1 LTPITLSPRCLTPSR
16 RLFGAAA
23 LLIAPG
29 LSAQVPHHHP
39 PEGSARLGSVAFST
53 SCRPA
58 AQREFLRG
66 LALQHSFWYEEA
78 AKGFRA
84 AAAADSSCAM
94 AYWGLAMSYF
104 HPLWWQREAGLG
116 LEEGQAAA
124 ARAAAIGAPTR
135 RERDYIAAVGAYY
148 RDYQTADPRA
158 RIRAYSDSMAEVH
171 QRNPRDP
178 EAAVFYALALVAS
191 APPGDTSLSNQKRAD
206 VILDSLYAK
215 YPNHPGLA
223 HYLIHANDSP
233 QLAALG
239 LNAAR
244 RYARIAP
251 AVPHALHMPS
261 HIFLRL
267 GLWDEAI
274 ASNER
279 ATAEGRRYQTEQQ
292 MAGTWFHNL
301 HTLEFLETG
310 YLQEGR
316 DGEALKIVK
325 EVAAVTEITPST
337 PLGAARWLAVIP
349 LRYALERGDWREAAA
364 LQLHPV
370 PESGPGTAL
379 AATRFGRALGA
390 ARSGDTTAARA
401 ELLQLASILASLRE
415 RKKPEDA
422 EYVETL
428 RQAAAAWFAI
438 AMGDTAGALGLAE
451 SAADRQDM
459 TVEAPYLFARELEGE
474 LLLQIGRPM
483 DALRTFEAALKLVP
497 NRGRSL
503 FGAATAAQQAGDT
516 ATARRRY
523 QEYVALMAKG
533 DGQRPELQAA
543 QRFLAS
549 R

>member
-1 LTPITLSPRCLTPSR
+1 
-16 RLFGAAA
+16 
-23 LLIAPG
+23 
-29 LSAQVPHHHP
+29 
-39 PEGSARLGSVAFST
+39 
-53 SCRPA
+53 
-58 AQREFLRG
+58 
-66 LALQHSFWYEEA
+66 
-78 AKGFRA
+78 
-84 AAAADSSCAM
+84 M

-104 HPLWWQREAGLG
+104 HPLWWQREGGLG
-116 LEEGQAAA
+116 LKEGEAAAKQAAA
-124 ARAAAIGAPTR
+124 LGAPTR
-135 RERDYIAAVGAYY
+135 RERDYIAAVSAYY
-148 RDYQTADPRA
+148 RDYATADPRA
-158 RIRAYSDSMAEVH
+158 RLQAYSDSMAGVH
-171 QRNPRDP
+171 RRNPRDQ
-178 EAAVFYALALVAS
+178 EAAIFYALALIAS
-191 APPGDTSLSNQKRAD
+191 EPPGDTTLHNQKQAD
-206 VILDSLYAK
+206 LILDSLYAK

-244 RYARIAP
+244 HYARIAP

-279 ATAEGRRYQTEQQ
+279 ATAEGRRYQAGQQ

-316 DGEALKIVK
+316 DAAALRIVK
-325 EVAAVTEITPST
+325 AVDTITAITPTT

-349 LRYALERGDWREAAA
+349 LRYALERGEWRDAAA
-364 LQLHPV
+364 LRLHPV
-370 PESGPGTAL
+370 PESGPGTAI

-390 ARSGDTTAARA
+390 ARSGDTTAARSEVR
-401 ELLQLASILASLRE
+401 ELESIVASLRE

-428 RQAAAAWFAI
+428 RQAGAAWLSLAT
-438 AMGDTAGALGLAE
+438 GDTAQALRLAA
-451 SAADRQDM
+451 SAAERQDM
-459 TVEAPYLFARELEGE
+459 TVEAPYLFARELQGE
-474 LLLQIGRPM
+474 LLLQSGRSTE
-483 DALRTFEAALKLVP
+483 ALTAFETALKLVP
-497 NRGRSL
+497 HRARGL
-503 FGAATAAQQAGDT
+503 YGAASAARQSGDS
-516 ATARRRY
+516 AAARRYY
-523 QEYVALMAKG
+523 QEFVALMAKG

>member
-1 LTPITLSPRCLTPSR
+1 
-16 RLFGAAA
+16 

-29 LSAQVPHHHP
+29 LSAQVTHHHAT
-39 PEGSARLGSVAFST
+39 EGSTRLGRVAFPT

-78 AKGFRA
+78 AKAFHA
-84 AAAADSSCAM
+84 AAAADSTCGM

-116 LEEGQAAA
+116 LAEGQAAA
-124 ARAAAIGAPTR
+124 VRAAALGAPTR
-135 RERDYIAAVGAYY
+135 RERDYITAVGAYY
-148 RDYQTADPRA
+148 QDYATAEPRT
-158 RIRAYSDSMAEVH
+158 RIRAYADSMAKVH
-171 QRNPRDP
+171 QRNARDP
-178 EAAVFYALALVAS
+178 EAAIFYALALVAS
-191 APPGDTSLSNQKRAD
+191 APPGDTALSNEKRAD
-206 VILDSLYAK
+206 LILDSLYAR

-233 QLAALG
+233 QLASLG

-279 ATAEGRRYQTEQQ
+279 ATAEGRRYQAEQQ
-292 MAGTWFHNL
+292 MPGTWFHNL
-301 HTLEFLETG
+301 HTLEFLEIG

-316 DGEALKIVK
+316 DAEARRIVQ
-325 EVAAVTEITPST
+325 EAGAVREITPAT

-349 LRYALERGDWREAAA
+349 LRYALERGEWREAAA
-364 LQLHPV
+364 LPLHPV

-390 ARSGDTTAARA
+390 ARSGDTTSARS
-401 ELLQLASILASLRE
+401 EVRQLDSIVASLRE

-422 EYVETL
+422 DYVETL
-428 RQAAAAWFAI
+428 RQAAAAWLAL
-438 AMGDTAGALGLAE
+438 ATADTAEALRLAAA
-451 SAADRQDM
+451 AADRQDM
-459 TVEAPYLFARELEGE
+459 RAEAPYLFARELQGE
-474 LLLQIGRPM
+474 LLLQSGRSS
-483 DALRTFEAALKLVP
+483 DALAAFDSALKLVP
-497 NRGRSL
+497 HRARSL
-503 FGAATAAQQAGDT
+503 YGAATAARQSGDR
-516 ATARRRY
+516 AIARQRY

-543 QRFLAS
+543 QRFLAT